1 MNDQVKVS
9 VAVFCFVVMIYMM
22 WRNFAGSPTWS
33 IGGFF
38 GAAGIA
44 ILIGGIA
51 GGVAYVI
58 ATKMNK

>member
-9 VAVFCFVVMIYMM
+9 VAVFCFVVMIYML
-22 WRNFAGSPTWS
+22 WRNFVGSATWS

-44 ILIGGIA
+44 ILIGGVA
-51 GGVAYVI
+51 GGVTYFI
-58 ATKMNK
+58 ASKGK